1 MEAEREEAPPEEAEG
16 AARSGPLA
24 ALAAC
29 FPLGKAK
36 KPQYGQVQADGE
48 SSILDAEPGKRPI
61 SFAEKLL
68 VMAGQKRVLGRGGKD
83 DEPLL
88 FALTWAQP
96 QRFGTPP
103 SPRNG
108 HSMTLI
114 GMHLYVF
121 GGGDENLSFNDVHT
135 LHVGNMAW
143 DKPLLHGTMPSPRS
157 RHSATALGNNMVV
170 FGGVGGGNDL
180 HILEAPHPPAHN
192 GTHVTPTP
200 HPTPSPRAT
209 SSPVRQTDTLTWYV
223 PKVGGEPPLPRFG
236 HTCNLVES
244 KVSVS
249 ASVSVSVSVLCAY
262 CLCHT
267 YHATWSRP
275 RSTGRARSNPNPNP
289 NPNFNP
295 NPDPDPDPDPDPNP
309 NPNQVD
315 QSRKLYIFGGH
326 DGRRSLA
333 DLHIFD
339 TESMNWSKAAVS

>member
-16 AARSGPLA
+16 AARVGPLA
-24 ALAAC
+24 ALRGC

-48 SSILDAEPGKRPI
+48 SSILDAEPGKRQT

-143 DKPLLHGTMPSPRS
+143 DKPLLHGTLPSPRS

-180 HILEAPHPPAHN
+180 HILEARRRARASAHPHSRRHPRHTQRH
-192 GTHVTPTP
+192 THPTPNATPTP
-200 HPTPSPRAT
+200 RPHPRAT
-209 SSPVRQTDTLTWYV
+209 SA
-223 PKVGGEPPLPRFG
+223 
-236 HTCNLVES
+236 C
-244 KVSVS
+244 
-249 ASVSVSVSVLCAY
+249 
-262 CLCHT
+262 
-267 YHATWSRP
+267 
-275 RSTGRARSNPNPNP
+275 
-289 NPNFNP
+289 
-295 NPDPDPDPDPDPNP
+295 
-309 NPNQVD
+309 
-315 QSRKLYIFGGH
+315 I
-326 DGRRSLA
+326 RR
-333 DLHIFD
+333 IR
-339 TESMNWSKAAVS
+339 

>member
-16 AARSGPLA
+16 AARVGPLA
-24 ALAAC
+24 ALRGC

-36 KPQYGQVQADGE
+36 KPQYGQVQAAGE
-48 SSILDAEPGKRPI
+48 SDILDAEPGKRPV

-180 HILEAPHPPAHN
+180 HILEARRRARAPTHSHPQRHPRH
-192 GTHVTPTP
+192 THAAPTP
-200 HPTPSPRAT
+200 HPRRTHAAPMPHPYRTHAVSTCHLLTRTSDGYADMVRA
-209 SSPVRQTDTLTWYV
+209 Q
-223 PKVGGEPPLPRFG
+223 
-236 HTCNLVES
+236 
-244 KVSVS
+244 
-249 ASVSVSVSVLCAY
+249 
-262 CLCHT
+262 
-267 YHATWSRP
+267 
-275 RSTGRARSNPNPNP
+275 
-289 NPNFNP
+289 
-295 NPDPDPDPDPDPNP
+295 
-309 NPNQVD
+309 
-315 QSRKLYIFGGH
+315 
-326 DGRRSLA
+326 GRRRAPATALRAHVQPGRVQGKCKCKCKCTLYLVTMPHLPCHVVTSK
-333 DLHIFD
+333 FD
-339 TESMNWSKAAVS
+339 RSRTL

>member
-180 HILEAPHPPAHN
+180 HILEARRRTRAPPTRPQRHPRH
-192 GTHVTPTP
+192 THATP
-200 HPTPSPRAT
+200 HAKPTCHLLTRA
-209 SSPVRQTDTLTWYV
+209 SDGYADMVRAQGRRRAPATALRAHVQPGRVQGKCKRKCKCECKCTLCL
-223 PKVGGEPPLPRFG
+223 LPMP
-236 HTCNLVES
+236 HLPCHLVTS
-244 KVSVS
+244 KVD
-249 ASVSVSVSVLCAY
+249 
-262 CLCHT
+262 
-267 YHATWSRP
+267 WSR
-275 RSTGRARSNPNPNP
+275 T
-289 NPNFNP
+289 
-295 NPDPDPDPDPDPNP
+295 
-309 NPNQVD
+309 
-315 QSRKLYIFGGH
+315 L
-326 DGRRSLA
+326 
-333 DLHIFD
+333 
-339 TESMNWSKAAVS
+339 

>member
-1 MEAEREEAPPEEAEG
+1 MEAEREEAPPEEPEG
-16 AARSGPLA
+16 AARSGRLA

-29 FPLGKAK
+29 LPLPFGKAK
-36 KPQYGQVQADGE
+36 KPQYGQVQAEGE
-48 SSILDAEPGKRPI
+48 SSILDAEPGKRPS
-61 SFAEKLL
+61 SFAEKMLA
-68 VMAGQKRVLGRGGKD
+68 MAGQKRSLGRGGKD

-143 DKPLLHGTMPSPRS
+143 DKPLLHGTLPSPRS

-180 HILEAPHPPAHN
+180 HILEARRRARASAHPPPRRHPRPTQRH
-192 GTHVTPTP
+192 THATPNATPTP
-200 HPTPSPRAT
+200 RPHPRAT
-209 SSPVRQTDTLTWYV
+209 SASVHQTDTLTWYV

-244 KVSVS
+244 KVRAIVRG
-249 ASVSVSVSVLCAY
+249 VLCLSATPR
-262 CLCHT
+262 LPCHMVT
-267 YHATWSRP
+267 TKADWSRTP
-275 RSTGRARSNPNPNP
+275 
-289 NPNFNP
+289 
-295 NPDPDPDPDPDPNP
+295 
-309 NPNQVD
+309 
-315 QSRKLYIFGGH
+315 
-326 DGRRSLA
+326 
-333 DLHIFD
+333 
-339 TESMNWSKAAVS
+339 